1 MASHFRTL
9 TIEDVRRETAD
20 CVSIAFKIPSELKEE
35 FSFHQ
40 GQNVTVRLTINGQE
54 VRRSYSICSSPL
66 DGELRIAV
74 KKVESGVF
82 STYANEQLQ
91 KGHTLEVLP
100 PTGKFYTELN
110 ASNRKH
116 YLAFAA
122 GSGITPVLSL
132 IKTTLALEPESSF
145 TLVYG
150 NRQRTSILF
159 REELEALK
167 NRYIQRLSIHHI
179 LSREQMDIPLNQ
191 GRIDVKK
198 CGELCGRLIDLSTV
212 DEVFLCGPAEM
223 IFTVRDWLHQQGIDQ
238 KKIHFE
244 LFQTQT
250 GEPGVGRELA
260 GRASE
265 AHRATHAAQKAAPE
279 KISQVTIRLDG
290 VNYEFQLPYDG
301 ASILDAAL
309 LQGADLPFACKGGV
323 CCTCRAKLTEGK
335 IEMEVNYAL
344 EEDEVAAGFILTC
357 QSHPRSEKV
366 VIDFDAK

>member
-1 MASHFRTL
+1 VASHFRTL
-9 TIEDVRRETAD
+9 TIEDIRRETAD
-20 CVSIAFKIPSELKEE
+20 CVSIAFTVPPDMKEE
-35 FSFHQ
+35 FLFRQ

-74 KKVESGVF
+74 KKVPSGVF

-100 PTGKFYTELN
+100 PTGKFYTELKPE
-110 ASNRKH
+110 NRKH

-132 IKTTLALEPESSF
+132 IKTTLALEPNSSF

-150 NRQRTSILF
+150 NRQRQSILF

-191 GRIDVKK
+191 GRIDVGK
-198 CGELCGRLIDLSTV
+198 CEELCGRLIDLSSV
-212 DEVFLCGPAEM
+212 DEVFLCGPSEM
-223 IFTVRDWLHQQGIDQ
+223 IFNVRDWLAEKGMDR

-250 GEPGVGRELA
+250 GEPGAGRELNGKKDRVTPGGPA
-260 GRASE
+260 P
-265 AHRATHAAQKAAPE
+265 ATAKM
-279 KISQVTIRLDG
+279 SQVTVRLDG
-290 VNYEFQLPYDG
+290 VSHEFRLPYDG
-301 ASILDAAL
+301 GSILDAAL
-309 LQGADLPFACKGGV
+309 VEGADLPFACKGGV
-323 CCTCRAKLTEGK
+323 CCTCRARLVEGK
-335 IEMEVNYAL
+335 VEMEVNYAL
-344 EEDEVAAGFILTC
+344 EADEVAAGFILTC

-366 VIDFDAK
+366 VIDFDTK